1 MIILMRS
8 RVIFLSRYNLT
19 ADKIHM
25 KQSTKESNLF
35 NEQIALLLYRKI
47 CSVKEKERKKNMK
60 TKSRLC
66 EVIGETLVVRLPE
79 ELDHHTAGLIK
90 EDTEELFLQ
99 KRIRNV
105 IFDYQQTVFMDS
117 SGIGLV
123 MGRYR
128 EVRYL
133 NGNVYIVG
141 VQNKIARILEISGLY
156 RVAIQAGNI
165 EAALQDIQNRQEKN
179 KVKENEN

>member
-1 MIILMRS
+1 
-8 RVIFLSRYNLT
+8 
-19 ADKIHM
+19 
-25 KQSTKESNLF
+25 
-35 NEQIALLLYRKI
+35 
-47 CSVKEKERKKNMK
+47 MK
-60 TKSRLC
+60 TESKLC
-66 EVIGETLVVRLPE
+66 DVVGETLVVRLPE
-79 ELDHHTAGLIK
+79 ELDHHTAGLIR
-90 EDTEELFLQ
+90 EDTEELFLG

-105 IFDYQQTVFMDS
+105 IFDYQHTVFMDS

-156 RVAIQAGNI
+156 RVAVQAKDI
-165 EAALQDIQNRQEKN
+165 EDALKDIENRQRK
-179 KVKENEN
+179 KES

>member
-1 MIILMRS
+1 
-8 RVIFLSRYNLT
+8 
-19 ADKIHM
+19 M

-105 IFDYQQTVFMDS
+105 IFDYQQTLFMDS

-141 VQNKIARILEISGLY
+141 VQNKIGRILEISGLY

-179 KVKENEN
+179 KVNEN